1 MNVDDH
7 IDPLT
12 RLAIRHGT
20 DKWGPHFY
28 TPIYHELLAPLR
40 DRPVKLLE
48 IGVGGY
54 GFRKIGGASLAMWA
68 DYFQWGTILGLDVAE
83 KQLSLGPRVT
93 ILQG

>member
-1 MNVDDH
+1 MAANPKRKPSPTE

-28 TPIYHELLAPLR
+28 TPIYHRLLAPFR
-40 DRPVKLLE
+40 NGPVQFLE

-54 GFRKIGGASLAMWA
+54 EYRKVGGASLATWA
-68 DYFQWGTILGLDVAE
+68 EYFPNGRIVGID
-83 KQLSLGPRVT
+83 
-93 ILQG
+93 I